1 MPLMLRIVMS
11 KNFDYSTQKL
21 KDIQNTQK
29 KPDIINYKSAKTDG
43 QDDHRN
49 ETL

>member
-1 MPLMLRIVMS
+1 MPLMLRTVMS
-11 KNFDYSTQKL
+11 KNLDYSTQKL
-21 KDIQNTQK
+21 KDIQLNKK
-29 KPDIINYKSAKTDG
+29 KPGIINYKSAKTDG